1 MIVNKNREKWK
12 TCDNWYNNNIMTS
25 RTISQKNGSR
35 VKTWSHTITSP
46 CYYTSQIFYTR
57 YKGLH
62 RPPTLTNQ
70 SYLSLF
76 ETSRRVVVSWAT
88 VQKGQV
94 DSTATISFSFFP
106 LYLFVYP
113 LFTPTYSTNFAH
125 ESYFKLNI
133 LLFKHL
139 TSLRF
144 TH

>member
-94 DSTATISFSFFP
+94 DRTATICFFFFSPYIF
-106 LYLFVYP
+106 LFNPFLPQPIV
-113 LFTPTYSTNFAH
+113 L
-125 ESYFKLNI
+125 I
-133 LLFKHL
+133 LHMNLI
-139 TSLRF
+139 SS
-144 TH
+144 

>member
-12 TCDNWYNNNIMTS
+12 TCDNWYNNNNIMTS

-94 DSTATISFSFFP
+94 DSTATIFSSFFSPYIFSFNPFLP
-106 LYLFVYP
+106 QPIVL
-113 LFTPTYSTNFAH
+113 
-125 ESYFKLNI
+125 I
-133 LLFKHL
+133 LHMNLI
-139 TSLRF
+139 SS
-144 TH
+144 

>member
-12 TCDNWYNNNIMTS
+12 TCDNWYNNIMTS

-94 DSTATISFSFFP
+94 DSTATISFLFFP

-113 LFTPTYSTNFAH
+113 LLAQPR
-125 ESYFKLNI
+125 LLI
-133 LLFKHL
+133 LHMNLI
-139 TSLRF
+139 SS
-144 TH
+144 

>member
-1 MIVNKNREKWK
+1 MSIKIVKNER
-12 TCDNWYNNNIMTS
+12 
-25 RTISQKNGSR
+25 RVTIDIIIILWRHEQYLKKNGSR

-94 DSTATISFSFFP
+94 DSTATISFFFFSPYIFSFNP
-106 LYLFVYP
+106 VLPQPIVL
-113 LFTPTYSTNFAH
+113 
-125 ESYFKLNI
+125 I
-133 LLFKHL
+133 LHMNLI
-139 TSLRF
+139 SS
-144 TH
+144 

>member
-1 MIVNKNREKWK
+1 MSIKIVKNER
-12 TCDNWYNNNIMTS
+12 
-25 RTISQKNGSR
+25 RVTIDIIIILWRHEQYLKKNGSR

-94 DSTATISFSFFP
+94 DRTATICFFFFSPYIFSFNPFLP
-106 LYLFVYP
+106 QPIVL
-113 LFTPTYSTNFAH
+113 
-125 ESYFKLNI
+125 I
-133 LLFKHL
+133 LHMNLI
-139 TSLRF
+139 SS
-144 TH
+144 